1 MEGDSMRTLVRR
13 TVALAATTTAA
24 LMIVGF
30 ATAGA
35 AQAQPRD
42 LKWYPCVI
50 DGKPMMCSDGPF

>member
-1 MEGDSMRTLVRR
+1 MNTLVRR

-35 AQAQPRD
+35 AQAKPRELD
-42 LKWYPCVI
+42 WYPCVI